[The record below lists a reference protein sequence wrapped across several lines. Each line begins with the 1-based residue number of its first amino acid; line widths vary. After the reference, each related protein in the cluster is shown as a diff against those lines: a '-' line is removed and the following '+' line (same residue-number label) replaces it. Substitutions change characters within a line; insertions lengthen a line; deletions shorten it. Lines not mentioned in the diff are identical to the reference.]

1 MNSTSYPVRIS
12 KDIVYGT
19 GAIQPE
25 SDGQIRLRNLTLDLY
40 EPIRSDNTQKCPALI
55 MAFGG
60 AFHRGTK
67 EDDTFGEPPAQN
79 NSVAWYCQ
87 AFARRGFITCSIDYR
102 LIPEN
107 PEPGCTPVVFDPN
120 TIPRSRVDEVRRLM
134 GLPKASQQLL
144 WRGIEAASD
153 DMRLAVSFV
162 RRKAEQWNIDTAKI
176 AIGGFSAGARTAL
189 NVALGERETVAA
201 VVSLSGYIDISDL
214 EKHAS
219 NSSRLPPVLFIHA
232 DNDLDYIRTNT
243 STIVARLRSLG
254 GLCEAV
260 RVQGA
265 THFYPANALAYHEQ
279 NGATT
284 VEEAMETFLEQTLLT
299 QPASGSRAK

>member
-1 MNSTSYPVRIS
+1 THYQKRFNPYFSPDHCQPMATYIQQRCSALGQNRYRFRRYSQLRHFLNIFTSMANMNSTSYPVRIS

-25 SDGQIRLRNLTLDLY
+25 SDGQIKLRNLTLDLY
-40 EPIRSDNTQKCPALI
+40 EPRRSDNTQKCPALI

-60 AFHRGTK
+60 ACHRGTK
-67 EDDTFGEPPAQN
+67 EDDTLGEPPAQN

-189 NVALGERETVAA
+189 NVALGERE
-201 VVSLSGYIDISDL
+201 
-214 EKHAS
+214 
-219 NSSRLPPVLFIHA
+219 N
-232 DNDLDYIRTNT
+232 
-243 STIVARLRSLG
+243 
-254 GLCEAV
+254 
-260 RVQGA
+260 
-265 THFYPANALAYHEQ
+265 
-279 NGATT
+279 
-284 VEEAMETFLEQTLLT
+284 
-299 QPASGSRAK
+299 